1 MAATAL
7 LPFDRVPLSR
17 FLAEASGAERVEITA
32 FDLLS
37 GGAIQENWGFE
48 AVFAG
53 GSLAGRQL
61 LVLRTDAAT
70 GIPSSLSRV
79 EEFAVLRAV
88 HAAGVTVPEPLF
100 ACADPGI
107 IGKPFF
113 VMRRVAGTAQGR
125 HITTDPGLEPAL
137 PRIAA
142 RLGEELARIQTI
154 RPPRSDLAFLPSPEE
169 SAPARQ
175 IAGFRAYL
183 DRHPNPRPV
192 LEWAARWL
200 ETHIPAP
207 LGPVLCHR
215 DFRTG
220 NYMLAPTH
228 PSPASGGGSGWGLT
242 GILDWEFAGWGDPDE
257 DIGWFCCKGWRFARL
272 DREAGG
278 IAERAPFYA
287 GYERATGRGL
297 DPDRIRFWEIFANVR
312 WAIIALQQSD
322 RYLIGGARD
331 LSTAIIG
338 RRAGECELELLMLLD
353 PGGAPGQGPRAS
365 RRQCPLSSPPPLA
378 GEGRVGGGRDGRG
391 PDEMRDLPSG
401 LDLAE
406 LGRRLLLDELLPL
419 LPPDRHRDLHLV
431 ATAIAIAAREAM
443 AGEGPTHDIL
453 GRLAEFYGR
462 TEISLSAL
470 QGGEGG
476 DPSRSDGEGEVG
488 SVGKRFGIPHLTPA
502 LSAPGGGEG
511 DGEGLIGRFA
521 LDLRNGAFETYP
533 SQERAARAILWRL
546 TIARLR
552 EANPQF
558 LAANGFG

>member
-7 LPFDRVPLSR
+7 PPFDRAPLSR
-17 FLAEASGAERVEITA
+17 FLAEAGGAKRVEIA
-32 FDLLS
+32 ACDLLF
-37 GGAIQENWGFE
+37 GGAIQENWGIDAKFSD
-48 AVFAG
+48 
-53 GSLAGRQL
+53 GSLAGPQP
-61 LVLRTDAAT
+61 LVLRTDAT
-70 GIPSSLSRV
+70 SGIPSSLARLD
-79 EEFAVLRAV
+79 EFAVLQ
-88 HAAGVTVPEPLF
+88 AAFAARVTVPEPLF
-100 ACADPGI
+100 ACADPGV

-125 HITTDPGLEPAL
+125 HITSNPALEPAL

-154 RPPRSDLAFLPSPEE
+154 RPPRPDLAFLPAFEA
-169 SAPARQ
+169 SAPSRQ
-175 IAGFRAYL
+175 IADFRTYL

-192 LEWAARWL
+192 LEWAIRWL
-200 ETHIPAP
+200 ETHIPPP

-220 NYMLAPTH
+220 NYMLDGA
-228 PSPASGGGSGWGLT
+228 ALT

-278 IAERAPFYA
+278 IAGRAQFYA
-287 GYERATGRGL
+287 AYERAAGRRL

-353 PGGAPGQGPRAS
+353 NNGPPAPARTKLGRH
-365 RRQCPLSSPPPLA
+365 A
-378 GEGRVGGGRDGRG
+378 GETPAV
-391 PDEMRDLPSG
+391 PTTMRDLPSG
-401 LDLAE
+401 LELAE
-406 LGRRLLLDELLPL
+406 LGRRLLLDEMLPL
-419 LPPDRHRDLHLV
+419 LPPERHRDLHLV
-431 ATAIAIAAREAM
+431 AAAIAIAARETT
-443 AGEGPTHDIL
+443 AGEGPSRDIP
-453 GRLAEFYGR
+453 GRLAAFYGNGR
-462 TEISLSAL
+462 DAHGPDNAL
-470 QGGEGG
+470 I
-476 DPSRSDGEGEVG
+476 R
-488 SVGKRFGIPHLTPA
+488 
-502 LSAPGGGEG
+502 
-511 DGEGLIGRFA
+511 RFA
-521 LDLRNGAFETYP
+521 LDLRNGAFETCP
-533 SQERAARAILWRL
+533 SHESAARAILWRL

-558 LAANGFG
+558 LAANGFD